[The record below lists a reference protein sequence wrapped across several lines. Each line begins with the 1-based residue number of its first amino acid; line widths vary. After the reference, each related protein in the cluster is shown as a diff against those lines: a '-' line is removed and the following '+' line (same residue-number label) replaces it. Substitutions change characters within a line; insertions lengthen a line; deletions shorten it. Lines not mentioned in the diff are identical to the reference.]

1 MKRFLTGILFL
12 AALNLYAS
20 GPDHKKYRPTI
31 QDLDRA
37 IESSSEYQAVREN
50 RIASKKKA
58 LEKTADTD
66 SLFWGYADLFNEYS
80 FYQVDSALAYSFAM
94 QQLAEGMDD
103 PYKKLLA
110 RLNVIEEYIQEGMY
124 VDAKELLEDIPR
136 ASVPD
141 NLLESYYYKFNALYE
156 ALSDYALNPR
166 QKQAYQQKEFAYKD
180 SISIVSPGNYY
191 ISSALLFAEG
201 KTEQALNL
209 LLDTYNKMLPTD
221 RSIGPTAYVISRY
234 YKRIGMREEEKRYL
248 IASSI
253 SDIQCAVKE
262 YLSLRRLAEILY
274 EEGDIHR
281 AHKYIMQC
289 LADAR
294 FCNARL
300 REIQVSQIYPVLE
313 SAYQQRL
320 HSHVLLLSCLIAAI
334 FILLVVTFIFL
345 RKNKRQER
353 ALDEANR
360 KLSEAST
367 IKNVFISNLLLE
379 CITRIDQLDSY
390 RKALNKKALAG
401 DKAGV
406 FKELRSFTFV
416 EEQRTDFFNTFDSIF
431 LQIVPT
437 FIDSVN
443 KLLKADSRFTYKG
456 RSLSTELRILA
467 LIKLGIT
474 DSDRIASILK
484 YSKATVYS
492 YRSRMR
498 LKAIDPEN
506 FEKNVAKIRTI

>member
-1 MKRFLTGILFL
+1 
-12 AALNLYAS
+12 
-20 GPDHKKYRPTI
+20 
-31 QDLDRA
+31 LDRA

-221 RSIGPTAYVISRY
+221 RS
-234 YKRIGMREEEKRYL
+234 
-248 IASSI
+248 
-253 SDIQCAVKE
+253 
-262 YLSLRRLAEILY
+262 
-274 EEGDIHR
+274 
-281 AHKYIMQC
+281 
-289 LADAR
+289 
-294 FCNARL
+294 
-300 REIQVSQIYPVLE
+300 
-313 SAYQQRL
+313 SAPPL
-320 HSHVLLLSCLIAAI
+320 
-334 FILLVVTFIFL
+334 
-345 RKNKRQER
+345 
-353 ALDEANR
+353 
-360 KLSEAST
+360 
-367 IKNVFISNLLLE
+367 
-379 CITRIDQLDSY
+379 
-390 RKALNKKALAG
+390 
-401 DKAGV
+401 
-406 FKELRSFTFV
+406 
-416 EEQRTDFFNTFDSIF
+416 
-431 LQIVPT
+431 
-437 FIDSVN
+437 
-443 KLLKADSRFTYKG
+443 
-456 RSLSTELRILA
+456 
-467 LIKLGIT
+467 
-474 DSDRIASILK
+474 
-484 YSKATVYS
+484 
-492 YRSRMR
+492 M
-498 LKAIDPEN
+498 
-506 FEKNVAKIRTI
+506 